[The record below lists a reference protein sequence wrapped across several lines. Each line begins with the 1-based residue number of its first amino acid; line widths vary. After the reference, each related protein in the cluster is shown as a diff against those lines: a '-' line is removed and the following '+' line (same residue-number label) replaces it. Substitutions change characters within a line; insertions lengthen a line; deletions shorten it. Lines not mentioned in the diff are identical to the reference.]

1 MDDRDTIRRV
11 KEGVAQGTIPHVFK
25 PADVNKAL
33 KIDWAGVFLPK
44 HRVGNP
50 GGQTELFVQISRAR
64 TGFVENWSLVAFSV
78 EDVSQTRKRV
88 ETNTDPIAEISPV
101 MMVGQHAVHVDVKM
115 RGTLER
121 SPRPLNL
128 GQCRFAERE
137 RAHGGAAKCRMSM
150 SRHDALKSRATVC

>member
-11 KEGVAQGTIPHVFK
+11 KEGVAQGTVPHVFK

-88 ETNTDPIAEISPV
+88 ETNTDPIAEIS
-101 MMVGQHAVHVDVKM
+101 H
-115 RGTLER
+115 
-121 SPRPLNL
+121 
-128 GQCRFAERE
+128 
-137 RAHGGAAKCRMSM
+137 
-150 SRHDALKSRATVC
+150 